1 MAPSS
6 GATARKPARSSSSAG
21 AKKAAATLAR
31 AIKQRQKE
39 LREERETASARRKR
53 QINLQLRQLDKANSC
68 VRMLSYGTVCALN
81 K

>member
-1 MAPSS
+1 MARSV
-6 GATARKPARSSSSAG
+6 ATARSRRGTSSDASA
-21 AKKAAATLAR
+21 KRAAATLAR

-39 LREERETASARRKR
+39 LREERESASARRKR

-68 VRMLSYGTVCALN
+68 VRMLGYGTMCALN